1 MVYGRALVDDWPPY
15 VEAWLEYRPRGLV
28 IMPDRPWN
36 QGFSHP
42 NVVRALGDPESGR
55 NTNKEE
61 IITRLQHAAER
72 EDGEA

>member
-1 MVYGRALVDDWPPY
+1 
-15 VEAWLEYRPRGLV
+15 
-28 IMPDRPWN
+28 MPDRPWN